1 MKILDPDTDSSD
13 DSEFIPNGNKE
24 SDNITSVE
32 PKILTRSKRKIIETE
47 LVDNENSK
55 KLKNDET
62 EQESVTIKDNVDA
75 IWADL
80 NKDQLINTDS
90 VQEKISTSSESTKN
104 EFYPTFDK
112 MITITQTYEFAGEI
126 VKEQKRVSINS
137 EEAKRYLESQNDNNN
152 NNNNNDNNNNNN
164 NNNSNNSE
172 NLTTNNDNTL
182 EINLNSSKLSLD
194 KNQQSPKKP
203 RSPIAESI
211 SKRGRFGR
219 PKSNLSEIAASLK
232 KKPPK
237 INTLEKSKMDWK
249 KYVDKEGLV
258 DELKYHNKNGFIEK
272 QEFLQR
278 VYDAQNSEIKTLKD
292 RSKTKFI

>member
-1 MKILDPDTDSSD
+1 MKILDPDTDYSSD
-13 DSEFIPNGNKE
+13 DSEFILNENKE

-32 PKILTRSKRKIIETE
+32 PKVLTRKSK
-47 LVDNENSK
+47 
-55 KLKNDET
+55 
-62 EQESVTIKDNVDA
+62 TIKDNVDA
-75 IWADL
+75 IWAEL
-80 NKDQLINTDS
+80 NKDQLIKTDS

-126 VKEQKRVSINS
+126 MKEQKRVSINS
-137 EEAKRYLESQNDNNN
+137 EEARSYLEK
-152 NNNNNDNNNNNN
+152 
-164 NNNSNNSE
+164 
-172 NLTTNNDNTL
+172 
-182 EINLNSSKLSLD
+182 INLNSSKTSLD

-203 RSPIAESI
+203 RSPIAEAI

-232 KKPPK
+232 KKPSK

-292 RSKTKFI
+292 KSKTVK